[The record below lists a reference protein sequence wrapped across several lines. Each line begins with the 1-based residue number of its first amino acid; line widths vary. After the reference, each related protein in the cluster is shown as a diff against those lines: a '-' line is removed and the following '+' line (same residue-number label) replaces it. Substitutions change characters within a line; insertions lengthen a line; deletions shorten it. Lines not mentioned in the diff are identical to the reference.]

1 LQSKMSKNAATPAK
15 AAAKPAAA
23 KPAAPAPKP
32 AADPENDNNSKINA
46 LLPNE
51 IIASFEKFG
60 DDALDIDY
68 KKMHG
73 SKKGDSEVKYG
84 NVKIRKYDPKKPT
97 GPHPLVPLN
106 IMVVGLVSGGCPEK
120 KPDAKAPGHSAM
132 FNTSSTYELQGV
144 VQRYGEA
151 RVQIAEVF
159 KRKMEALI
167 AAKQIPPNKITTGVQ
182 MDIVDPTTA
191 KALVKTK
198 IDLPREEWIIRVE
211 IPFKK
216 ENRILLPGAEPE
228 CVIRDIAQC
237 QVVRL
242 PNGHNMRDYDKV
254 VKVTVEGAGGSAR
267 RVPINYGNF
276 HKFLVSGSKIT
287 GIERCDSWH
296 VSPMGNGLSHKFP
309 EIIVARGSGKGDY
322 SLASKLDSAI
332 FDKMAAEAATDEQIE
347 ANRKAALLNGA
358 DGDAEAVVDD
368 ADMPPED
375 GTAPNDTSNDAP
387 PEEAAPIE
395 AEPEVVDEAPVEEE
409 VVPEPEPPKP
419 VVKAP
424 AKPAAKAPV
433 VKPAAEPKVASPK
446 APVAKVSAPKVAP
459 APAPAKASPKLT
471 TPTSKPVVKP
481 AAAAPVKPPA
491 TKPKPKAPTPPPI
504 EEEEPLLADDA
515 PIEDAEEPE
524 LGEVVDDGDFDA

>member
-1 LQSKMSKNAATPAK
+1 MSKNAA
-15 AAAKPAAA
+15 KPAAPAVKTA

-32 AADPENDNNSKINA
+32 AAADPENDNNSKINA
-46 LLPNE
+46 LLPND
-51 IIASFEKFG
+51 IILSFEKFG
-60 DDALDIDY
+60 DDALDIEY

-84 NVKIRKYDPKKPT
+84 NVKIRKYDPKKPA
-97 GPHPLVPLN
+97 GPHPFVPLN

-132 FNTSSTYELQGV
+132 FNTGSTYELQGV

-159 KRKMEALI
+159 KRKLEALI
-167 AAKQIPPNKITTGVQ
+167 AAKQIPDKKITTGVQ

-191 KALVKTK
+191 NALVKTK
-198 IDLPREEWIIRVE
+198 IELPREEWIIRVE

-216 ENRILLPGAEPE
+216 QNRILVPTSEPE
-228 CVIRDIAQC
+228 CAIRDIAQC
-237 QVVRL
+237 QVIKL
-242 PNGHNMRDYDKV
+242 PNGQNMRDYDKV

-267 RVPINYGNF
+267 RVPINYSNF

-309 EIIVARGSGKGDY
+309 EIIVARGSGRGDF
-322 SLASKLDSAI
+322 SLASKLDSSI

-347 ANRKAALLNGA
+347 ANRKAALLNGTG
-358 DGDAEAVVDD
+358 GDDAPVVDD

-375 GTAPNDTSNDAP
+375 GTAPSEAVDGAL
-387 PEEAAPIE
+387 PEEAVPE

-409 VVPEPEPPKP
+409 AVPEPEPPKP

-424 AKPAAKAPV
+424 AKPSA
-433 VKPAAEPKVASPK
+433 K
-446 APVAKVSAPKVAP
+446 APVAKPVAASPKTPAAKAPAPKVAP

-481 AAAAPVKPPA
+481 AAAAPVKAPA
-491 TKPKPKAPTPPPI
+491 AAKPKPKAPTPPPI

-515 PIEDAEEPE
+515 PIEEGEEPE